1 MFNFNKGDNMEDKIK
16 TLTDIIVNYSLDVK
30 ENEKVLITYQNH
42 NCNTLVKELIK
53 KIVLRKGIV
62 FVNYNDPDINTF
74 LKENTTTKRIDLI
87 KEYQKFEVDN
97 FDSFIDIRYNLNDY
111 ETKNIPDS
119 IRDEIKKKT
128 YDIHDK
134 RVNERKWVLLNYPS
148 YVDSFKSKMKYE
160 DFVNYCLEVMTIDY
174 LKMKKDIVP
183 LQKLLDKTKKVQ
195 IKGIGTNLTFSI
207 KGMKSIPCTGEMNI
221 PDGEIF
227 TCPVKTSVNGVITYN
242 TTSTYNGEVFS
253 NICLQFKDGKIISA
267 TCSEEEKN
275 EKLNKIFDTDK
286 GSRYIGEFS
295 LGLNPRIL
303 HPMGDILFDEKIIG
317 SIHFTPG
324 SAYKECYNGNN
335 SNIHW
340 DLVLIQ
346 RKEYGGGELYFDDVL
361 IRKDGVFITDELKHL
376 NYDLNV

>member
-1 MFNFNKGDNMEDKIK
+1 MYNFNKGDSMEEKIK
-16 TLTDIIVNYSLDVK
+16 KLADIIVNYSLDVK
-30 ENEKVLITYQNH
+30 EDEKVLITYQSSD
-42 NCNTLVKELIK
+42 CNNLVKELIK
-53 KIVLRKGIV
+53 MIILRKGIV
-62 FVNYNDPDINTF
+62 FVNYNDPSISTL
-74 LKENTTTKRIDLI
+74 LKENTTSKRIELI

-111 ETKNIPDS
+111 ETKNIPDK

-160 DFVNYCLEVMTIDY
+160 DFVNYCLDVMTIDY
-174 LKMKKDIVP
+174 NKMKEDILP
-183 LQKLLDKTKKVQ
+183 LKKLLDKTKKVK
-195 IKGIGTNLTFSI
+195 IKGNGTNLTFSI
-207 KGMKSIPCTGEMNI
+207 KGMKSVPCTGEMNI

-227 TCPVKTSVNGVITYN
+227 TCPVKTSVNGIITYN

-253 NICLQFKDGKIISA
+253 NICLEFKDGKIINA

-295 LGLNPRIL
+295 LGLNPKIL

-324 SAYKECYNGNN
+324 AAYKECYNGNN

-340 DLVLIQ
+340 DLVLIE
-346 RKEYGGGELYFDDVL
+346 RSEYGGGELYFDDRL
-361 IRKDGVFITDELKHL
+361 IRKDGLFVIDELKHL
-376 NYDLNV
+376 NYDLKN